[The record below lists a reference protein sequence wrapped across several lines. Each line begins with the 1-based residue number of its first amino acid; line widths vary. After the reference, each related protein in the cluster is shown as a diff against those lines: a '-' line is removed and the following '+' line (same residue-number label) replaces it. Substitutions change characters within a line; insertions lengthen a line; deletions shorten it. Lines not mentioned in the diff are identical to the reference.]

1 MIRLSN
7 RFMQFAYSVPF
18 KVSAELKT
26 AGFEEGTFV
35 VPSGTTGGVDNGI
48 TLPGETGKGAKAYM
62 VLSSKRTG
70 RDNISAKPVD
80 VAQVS
85 IGPAI
90 VDTDQIEAD
99 VLTKAPGTPLYVTAT
114 GTLTATDPTSGT
126 GVIVAYLL
134 DADPAASTS
143 DPVEDYRGFS
153 GAGGFARVHIIG

>member
-18 KVSAELKT
+18 KVSADLKT

-48 TLPGETGKGAKAYM
+48 KLPTAGAKAYM

-85 IGPAI
+85 IGAAI

-114 GTLTATDPTSGT
+114 GTLTATDPASGN